1 MSASGVKIPAMAGH
15 SRWGLGFVS
24 LLMDIS
30 TRSHRWRWT
39 SRPDLG
45 ERWPS
50 RLVAMAAEDRLS
62 IRRNAHKF
70 AAASDR
76 TIVIYEYTPLVY
88 RRMYF
93 RM

>member
-1 MSASGVKIPAMAGH
+1 
-15 SRWGLGFVS
+15 
-24 LLMDIS
+24 
-30 TRSHRWRWT
+30 
-39 SRPDLG
+39 
-45 ERWPS
+45 
-50 RLVAMAAEDRLS
+50 MAAEDRLS